1 MRAFVGVGVALAVLA
16 VVGCGG
22 SSEREY
28 GLPSSLCGVDM
39 DQSLYEALFPPGDDL
54 DVLHSFEDYEQMAT
68 RHCEI
73 NVDDETVLRVDAE
86 GRESFEEFGLDSLGV
101 DMADAESV
109 SGEFEAVVWPGVAM
123 ATAACAVPGPGGHNY
138 IDQLTL
144 VLEAEHPGDA
154 DESRRVL
161 ADVIQPLFAG
171 ALAMTPCAEN
181 AAR

>member
-1 MRAFVGVGVALAVLA
+1 MATTALLAVSSM
-16 VVGCGG
+16 VTGCGG
-22 SSEREY
+22 SGEREY
-28 GLPSSLCGVDM
+28 ALPETLCGVDM
-39 DQSLYEALFPPGDDL
+39 AEELYEPLFPPGSEL
-54 DVLHSFEDYEQMAT
+54 DVAQSFERFDSQPT
-68 RHCEI
+68 RWCRVLVDEEI
-73 NVDDETVLRVDAE
+73 VLNADAAGGDGFE
-86 GRESFEEFGLDSLGV
+86 DAGTESRGL

-144 VLEAEHPGDA
+144 VLETEHPGDE

-171 ALAMTPCAEN
+171 ALEMTPCEEN
-181 AAR
+181 AVR